1 MQVQHLTY
9 LIYTDSSLFH
19 KVRQEYMKD
28 FEADHCKTR
37 MFEAFDKIKVY
48 KNENFNFCF
57 L

>member
-9 LIYTDSSLFH
+9 LIYNDSSLFY
-19 KVRQEYMKD
+19 KVSQEYMKY

-57 L
+57 